1 MATRIKIKIVDD
13 AYLRVEIDI
22 LCEQTNQNDLA
33 KWAIHC
39 QNTY

>member
-1 MATRIKIKIVDD
+1 MATRTKIKIVDD
-13 AYLRVEIDI
+13 DHIRVEIDI
-22 LCEQTNQNDLA
+22 LCEQTNQINLA